1 MRRLTADLPEAR
13 YQVRYIKVTDLS
25 KRDLCREIA
34 VACDATPAGAYSFL
48 VRSLQERFERAVQSE
63 GRRPVI
69 LLDEAQD
76 LRRESFPLVRLL
88 TNFEMDSRLVLSLVL
103 CGQPQ
108 LKTVLSRDDQESV
121 ARRIHHYACLRLL
134 SREELIEYV
143 QHRCTIAGSKKLPF
157 DTAAL
162 EALHEISRG
171 NLRAADALALT
182 ALERAA
188 LSKKSVVGAQHIAE
202 ARQDLYP

>member
-1 MRRLTADLPEAR
+1 
-13 YQVRYIKVTDLS
+13 
-25 KRDLCREIA
+25 
-34 VACDATPAGAYSFL
+34 
-48 VRSLQERFERAVQSE
+48 
-63 GRRPVI
+63 
-69 LLDEAQD
+69 
-76 LRRESFPLVRLL
+76 
-88 TNFEMDSRLVLSLVL
+88 
-103 CGQPQ
+103 
-108 LKTVLSRDDQESV
+108 
-121 ARRIHHYACLRLL
+121 LRLL